1 MARSAQI
8 TAVKGF
14 RDVLPDES
22 ARWLILEAAA
32 LDVFSRYAFGE
43 IRLPIAERTELF
55 ARSIGETTDIV
66 EKEMYTFVDRGDTS
80 ITLRPEA
87 TAGVVRA
94 AIEHGVVA
102 RDREI
107 RVFYRGPM
115 FRRERPQKGRFRQF
129 YQIGAEVLGRGDPVV
144 DAEILVLLRDF
155 LDRVGARDAVFE
167 VNSLGDTACRPGYR
181 DRLRRFAIGC
191 RGQLCDNCQ
200 RRLEHNPLRLLDC
213 KEEGCRRAMADAPLM
228 VDFLCAPCAEHFATV
243 RRLLEAANVMV
254 TLNPR
259 IVRGLDY
266 YCRTAFEVVARGLGA
281 QNALGGG
288 GRYDGLVRDLG
299 GPDVAGVGFALGME
313 RLALVLE
320 RTPAPDERPEF
331 VLVPVG
337 AVTEPVVVELA
348 RRLRQAGGRTEV
360 VSGERSLRSQMRLAD
375 KLGAR
380 YALIVGEDE
389 LSSRRLT
396 VRDMEAKRDH
406 PSAISLACT
415 LPELRSALGQL

>member
-1 MARSAQI
+1 MKIPS
-8 TAVKGF
+8 VKGF
-14 RDVLPDES
+14 RDVLPGES
-22 ARWLILEAAA
+22 ARWAVIEGRAQAVLAAYN
-32 LDVFSRYAFGE
+32 FRE
-43 IRLPIAERTELF
+43 IRLPILERTELF
-55 ARSIGETTDIV
+55 TRSIGETTDIV
-66 EKEMYTFVDRGDTS
+66 EKEMYTFTDRDETS
-80 ITLRPEA
+80 LTLRPEG
-87 TAGVVRA
+87 TASVVRA
-94 AIEHGVVA
+94 YVEAAIHQQEPVSKLW
-102 RDREI
+102 
-107 RVFYRGPM
+107 YRGPM
-115 FRRERPQKGRFRQF
+115 FRRERPQKGRLRQF
-129 YQIGAEVLGRGDPVV
+129 AQIGVEVLGRSDPAA
-144 DAEILVLLRDF
+144 DAEVLLLLHD
-155 LDRVGARDAVFE
+155 LLAELGVRDARVL
-167 VNSLGDTACRPGYR
+167 VNSLGCRECRPPYR
-181 DRLRRFAIGC
+181 AALVRWGTAHRTA
-191 RGQLCDNCQ
+191 LCADCQ
-200 RRLEHNPLRLLDC
+200 RRIDQSPLRLLDC
-213 KEEGCRRAMADAPLM
+213 KQPGCVALRDGAPRMLDACCAACRA
-228 VDFLCAPCAEHFATV
+228 HFERV
-243 RRLLEAANVMV
+243 LDLLRAASVEPELQPYM
-254 TLNPR
+254 
-259 IVRGLDY
+259 VRGLDY